1 MKEYHNFNPQLHQ
14 HNFSEKELLDMALEN
29 ELIFLN
35 GKREIAIRKGR
46 FGEIAQL
53 DAEITLCKAQ
63 GIEEGGEKRD
73 F

>member
-1 MKEYHNFNPQLHQ
+1 MKEYHNFNSQIHQ
-14 HNFSEKELLDMALEN
+14 HNFSEKELQDMALEN
-29 ELIFLN
+29 ELIYLN

-46 FGEIAQL
+46 FGEISRL

-63 GIEEGGEKRD
+63 LIEEEGEKRD